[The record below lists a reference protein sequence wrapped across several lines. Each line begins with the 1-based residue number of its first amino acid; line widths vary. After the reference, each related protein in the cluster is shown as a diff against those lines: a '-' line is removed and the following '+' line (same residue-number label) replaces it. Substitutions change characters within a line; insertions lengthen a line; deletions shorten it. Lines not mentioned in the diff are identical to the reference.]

1 MSVVNNFFV
10 KFAHKVFCRRLNQRT
25 YAKES
30 ARVFIGLKKQ
40 LFYRF
45 APHRGYF
52 FRCIRNQ
59 ERCASFTP
67 VRHGRHIR
75 RVGFK
80 QKPVLR
86 HKRCDLCRLYRIFK
100 CDRSAETYIHTEL
113 YNLLCRLHAPRKAV
127 HNSART
133 VLFKQIQRVLMRFAV
148 VNYNGCLFRSDNRAR
163 FHRLPPLFFA
173 RQAFLYRRTSRRS
186 TNRDSA
192 RGNRRRHR

>member
-1 MSVVNNFFV
+1 MLVVNNFFV
-10 KFAHKVFCRRLNQRT
+10 KFTHKVFCRRLNQRT

-45 APHRGYF
+45 APNRGYF

-86 HKRCDLCRLYRIFK
+86 HKSRDLCPAFTAFLNVTAPPRPI
-100 CDRSAETYIHTEL
+100 YI
-113 YNLLCRLHAPRKAV
+113 PSFIISFAV
-127 HNSART
+127 STLPEKQCTTPLRT
-133 VLFKQIQRVLMRFAV
+133 VLFKQTGVSSCCFAV
-148 VNYNGCLFRSDNRAR
+148 VNYNGQRQLICKHKLF
-163 FHRLPPLFFA
+163 FEYLELFFA
-173 RQAFLYRRTSRRS
+173 ASLS
-186 TNRDSA
+186 
-192 RGNRRRHR
+192 